1 MTRETK
7 IGLMLVLV
15 LTCAFGFVV
24 YKRIQKKN
32 ELLADAGHD
41 TGAPTKTVGQPIP
54 PTDDDRPFPKQP
66 HNPPTKPDW
75 GHQQEPPDPDDNH
88 VVHNND
94 NNNGGGGSNPFGG
107 SGASQSNDNSSSNG
121 GTQWNLGGGNSNDHP
136 NFQQPVTFEHEK
148 GDVWDLEFD
157 DFKEPPGQS
166 NVGTGTQ
173 SGNPFGGNQTEPG
186 KVHVGAFPPS
196 NDSNQS
202 VGNSQSDNTG
212 QNNGGHPF
220 ANVKTDDHSSGG
232 AFTPPVKSQPKP
244 LFGPDFK
251 GGQQAQTDPHGQSHV
266 GNNQPTKVDFGQGTK
281 VRKTSGTDDSSEYPF
296 GKSADFKDPGKKLP
310 PRDPDDNH
318 YEPDRKRPF
327 PGSGGF
333 GSQRPR
339 PGDGLRIYTV
349 RTGDNYWSI
358 SRKAYG
364 TARYYRALDAYNRY
378 RISDPKRMRPGMKV
392 LIPKRRVLVSRYPR
406 FCPGNQG
413 TGGQLALAKPAG
425 FFHDSTGRPMY
436 RVGKTDTLGGIA
448 QKHLGRA
455 SRWIQIYRLNT
466 GRIKNAKQLTI
477 GTELRLPTDA
487 SRIAVA
493 PRRRTIR

>member
-15 LTCAFGFVV
+15 LTCAFSFVV

-32 ELLADAGHD
+32 ELLADAGPD
-41 TGAPTKTVGQPIP
+41 STAPTKTVGQPIP
-54 PTDDDRPFPKQP
+54 PTQDDRPFPKRP
-66 HNPPTKPDW
+66 HDPSTKPDW
-75 GHQQEPPDPDDNH
+75 GHQQEPQDPDDNH
-88 VVHNND
+88 VVHNNN
-94 NNNGGGGSNPFGG
+94 NNNGGGGSNPFGSSG
-107 SGASQSNDNSSSNG
+107 SSQSNDNGSSNDG
-121 GTQWNLGGGNSNDHP
+121 SQWILGGGSGHNAHP
-136 NFQQPVTFEHEK
+136 NFQQPVTFQHEK

-166 NVGTGTQ
+166 TVGTGTQ
-173 SGNPFGGNQTEPG
+173 GGNPFGSNQTEPG
-186 KVHVGAFPPS
+186 KVHVGAFPPA
-196 NDSNQS
+196 NDNNQ
-202 VGNSQSDNTG
+202 GGDNSQNNDPG

-220 ANVKTDDHSSGG
+220 ANVKTDNNNGG
-232 AFTPPVKSQPKP
+232 AFTPPEKSQPKI
-244 LFGPDFK
+244 LFGPDSK
-251 GGQQAQTDPHGQSHV
+251 GGQQAQTDPHGQTNI
-266 GNNQPTKVDFGQGTK
+266 GQNQSTGVDFGQGTK
-281 VRKTSGTDDSSEYPF
+281 VRKTSGTEDSSEYPF

-310 PRDPDDNH
+310 PRDPGDNH

-339 PGDGLRIYTV
+339 PSDGLRIYTV

-364 TARYYRALDAYNRY
+364 TSRYYRALDAYNRY

-406 FCPGNQG
+406 FCPGHHG
-413 TGGQLALAKPAG
+413 TGGQLALAKPSG
-425 FFHDSTGRPMY
+425 FFHDATGRPMY